1 MYFSMIDV
9 KEFVSDVVI
18 SLTLYRSIPRFGRT
32 LTKNLLKVLACIF
45 SDVITVDFSI
55 REIALHVLTLF
66 SNTGFTVLQNL
77 FVSVTFFKSKF
88 SQYFF

>member
-18 SLTLYRSIPRFGRT
+18 SLTLYGSIPRFGRT
-32 LTKNLLKVLACIF
+32 LTKNSLKVLPCIF
-45 SDVITVDFSI
+45 SDVKTVDFSI

-77 FVSVTFFKSKF
+77 FVSVTFLKSKF
-88 SQYFF
+88 S